1 MAQDKDKKAAEN
13 KAELREVRKVYGP
26 VEAEVIRSF
35 LESQGIGCVLRGQ
48 MVQSV
53 MPYTV
58 DGLAEIKVLVA
69 ARDYEPALRLL
80 DSATYFQDDEKET

>member
-1 MAQDKDKKAAEN
+1 
-13 KAELREVRKVYGP
+13 
-26 VEAEVIRSF
+26 
-35 LESQGIGCVLRGQ
+35 
-48 MVQSV
+48 

-69 ARDYEPALRLL
+69 ERDYEAALRLL